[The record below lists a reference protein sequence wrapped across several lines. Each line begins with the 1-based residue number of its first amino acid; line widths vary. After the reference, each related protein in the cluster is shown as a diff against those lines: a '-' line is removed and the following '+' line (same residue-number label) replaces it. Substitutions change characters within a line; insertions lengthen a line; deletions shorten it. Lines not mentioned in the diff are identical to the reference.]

1 MLDGRLPGTQDG
13 RHGDRRAPAAACTLS
28 HHQPKNTLEH
38 DIPDNNPYAPPLAK
52 IEMDSATES
61 LERQT
66 MAARLS
72 GLGLASALVGGGI
85 SGSLVLVMV
94 PAQTL
99 APMEGGRALVG
110 LIPFALGAF
119 IIAVGGLSLWRLHP
133 SAKVLVWLMAPCS
146 LLGFPLVP
154 LMATAVVWWT
164 RTPAGKMVLS
174 TEGVDLRKSNPA
186 ESRPAGQTLRW
197 FLTGVAVIGLQP
209 VVLLLFGVMA

>member
-13 RHGDRRAPAAACTLS
+13 RHGDRRGPTAACTLS

-52 IEMDSATES
+52 IEVPPATES

-72 GLGLASALVGGGI
+72 GLGLASALVGGGF
-85 SGSLVLVMV
+85 GSAMVLVMV

-99 APMEGGRALVG
+99 VPAEGGSAFVG
-110 LIPFALGAF
+110 LAPFALGAL
-119 IIAVGGLSLWRLHP
+119 IIVLGGLSLWRLHP

-154 LMATAVVWWT
+154 LMATAVLWWT
-164 RTPAGKMVLS
+164 RTPAGKTVLS
-174 TEGVDLRKSNPA
+174 REGAELRNSNPA